1 MYYAFFAFLLASFPE
16 IQAAAKI
23 DGNRQYGLREA
34 VDLFHSVATAK
45 FNESMELHIRL
56 GVDPRHADQ
65 QVRSTVVLPHGTGV
79 TKRVLVLATG
89 EKVKEAEDA
98 GADIVGG
105 EDLVQ
110 KIAGGWM
117 DFDAVIA
124 TPDMMKSVGRLGK
137 VLGPRGLMPSAKT
150 GTVTFDLANAI
161 QEIKAGRVEFRV
173 DKAGI
178 VHNSVGKKNFTP
190 DALFE
195 NAKVLLQAVQK
206 ARPASVKGTYIKSI
220 SLTSTMGPGISID
233 PVAAVKELS
242 A

>member
-1 MYYAFFAFLLASFPE
+1 MKRSKRYRE
-16 IQAAAKI
+16 AAAKI

-65 QVRSTVVLPHGTGV
+65 QVRSTVGLPHGTGV

-137 VLGPRGLMPSAKT
+137 VLGPRGLMPSAKA
-150 GTVTFDLANAI
+150 GTVTFGLANAI
-161 QEIKAGRVEFRV
+161 QEIKAGRVGFGV

>member
-1 MYYAFFAFLLASFPE
+1 MKRSKRYRE
-16 IQAAAKI
+16 AAAKI

-65 QVRSTVVLPHGTGV
+65 QVRSTVGLPHGTGV

-178 VHNSVGKKNFTP
+178 IHNSVGKKNFTP

-195 NAKVLLQAVQK
+195 NAKVLLQSIQR

-233 PVAAVKELS
+233 PLIAVKELS

>member
-1 MYYAFFAFLLASFPE
+1 MKRSRRYREAL
-16 IQAAAKI
+16 AKI
-23 DGNRQYGLREA
+23 DQDKQYGLKDA
-34 VDLFHSVATAK
+34 IALFKEIATAK
-45 FNESMELHIRL
+45 FNESLEVHIRL

-79 TKRVLVLATG
+79 TKKVLVLAMG
-89 EKVKEAEDA
+89 EKVKEAEEA

-110 KIAGGWM
+110 KITGGWM

-150 GTVTFDLANAI
+150 GTVTFEVANAI
-161 QEIKAGRVEFRV
+161 QEVKAGRVEFRV

-178 VHNSVGKKNFTP
+178 IHNFVGKKEFAP
-190 DALFE
+190 EQLFE
-195 NAKVLLQAVQK
+195 NAKALLQAILK
-206 ARPASVKGTYIKSI
+206 ARPASVKGTYVKGI
-220 SLTSTMGPGISID
+220 SVAPTMGPGIALD
-233 PVAAVKELS
+233 VAATTKEI

>member
-1 MYYAFFAFLLASFPE
+1 MKRSKRYKE
-16 IQAAAKI
+16 AAAKI
-23 DGNRQYGLREA
+23 DGDKQYGLREA
-34 VDLFHSVATAK
+34 VELFHSVATAK

-65 QVRSTVVLPHGTGV
+65 QVRSTVGLPHGTGV

-178 VHNSVGKKNFTP
+178 IHNSVGKKNFTP

-195 NAKVLLQAVQK
+195 NAKVLLQSIQR

-220 SLTSTMGPGISID
+220 SLTSTMGPGIPID
-233 PVAAVKELS
+233 PLAAVKELS

>member
-1 MYYAFFAFLLASFPE
+1 MKRSKRYRE
-16 IQAAAKI
+16 AAAKI

-34 VDLFHSVATAK
+34 VELFHSVATAK

-195 NAKVLLQAVQK
+195 NAKVLLQAIQK

>member
-1 MYYAFFAFLLASFPE
+1 MKRSKRYRE
-16 IQAAAKI
+16 AAAKI

-65 QVRSTVVLPHGTGV
+65 QVRSTVGLPHGTGV
-79 TKRVLVLATG
+79 TKSVLVLATG

>member
-1 MYYAFFAFLLASFPE
+1 MKRSKRYRE
-16 IQAAAKI
+16 AAAKI
-23 DGNRQYGLREA
+23 EAEKQYGLREA
-34 VDLFHSVATAK
+34 VDLFQSIATAK
-45 FNESMELHIRL
+45 FDESMEIHVRL

-65 QVRSTVVLPHGTGV
+65 QVRSTVGLPHGTGV
-79 TKRVLVLATG
+79 TKRVLVLAMG
-89 EKVKEAEDA
+89 EKIKEAEDA

-110 KIAGGWM
+110 KIMGGWM

-150 GTVTFDLANAI
+150 GTVTFDLADAVK
-161 QEIKAGRVEFRV
+161 EIKAGRFEFRV

-178 VHNSVGKKNFTP
+178 IHNAIGKKSFSA

-195 NAKVLLQAVQK
+195 NAKALLQAIQK
-206 ARPASVKGTYIKSI
+206 ARPSSVKGTYIKSI
-220 SLTSTMGPGISID
+220 SLTSTMGPGISVD
-233 PVAAVKELS
+233 VLS
-242 A
+242 ASKEIVA

>member
-1 MYYAFFAFLLASFPE
+1 MKRSKRYKE
-16 IQAAAKI
+16 AAAKI
-23 DGNRQYGLREA
+23 DGDKQYGLREA
-34 VDLFHSVATAK
+34 VELFHSVATAK

-65 QVRSTVVLPHGTGV
+65 QVRSTVGLPHGTGV

>member
-1 MYYAFFAFLLASFPE
+1 MKRSKRYRE
-16 IQAAAKI
+16 AAAKI
-23 DGNRQYGLREA
+23 DDNRQYGLREA

-65 QVRSTVVLPHGTGV
+65 QVRSTVGLPHGTGV

-195 NAKVLLQAVQK
+195 NAKVLLQAIQK

>member
-1 MYYAFFAFLLASFPE
+1 MKRSKRYRE
-16 IQAAAKI
+16 AAAKI

-65 QVRSTVVLPHGTGV
+65 QVRSTVGLPHGTGV

-161 QEIKAGRVEFRV
+161 KEIKAGRVEFRV